1 MWASNIEASGT
12 IVPAFTNLPRFDPQI
27 EPLASIALRSGSRQQ
42 PDQREDNLLKQLTDL
57 AGSQT
62 ETPLTEWQLS
72 GIMHDFNNLLG
83 MILSHAQLA
92 LFKLPADFSDRQ
104 TLERVVRTTRRAA
117 ELSGHLMALLKGRK
131 VEVALLDFNEIVAES
146 IELVLPKLHSR
157 IEITQTLAADLE
169 LVLGN
174 DIQFRQVIMNLLLN
188 AIDAIGQASGRI
200 VISTRNLYAPE
211 TRYPDTHTLPP
222 GNYICLQVSDSGVGI
237 GQETLEHIFEPYFT
251 TKRTGTGI
259 GLHITLAI
267 VHAHRG
273 AMQVFSTPGRGA
285 TFQVFLPTD
294 SPDDYF

>member
-1 MWASNIEASGT
+1 MWASNLQVSGG
-12 IVPAFTNLPRFDPQI
+12 IVPTFTNLPRFDSQI
-27 EPLASIALRSGSRQQ
+27 EPLASIALLPGSRQQ
-42 PDQREDNLLKQLTDL
+42 PDQRADNLLKQLTDL
-57 AGSQT
+57 TGSQK
-62 ETPLTEWQLS
+62 ENPLSEQQLN

-83 MILSHAQLA
+83 MILSNAQLA
-92 LFKLPADFSDRQ
+92 LFKLPVDFPDRQ
-104 TLERVVRTTRRAA
+104 PLERVVRTTRRAA
-117 ELSGHLMALLKGRK
+117 ELSGQLVALLKGRK
-131 VEVALLDFNEIVAES
+131 IEVALLDFNDLVAES
-146 IELVLPKLHSR
+146 IDLLVPKLHSR
-157 IEITQTLAADLE
+157 LEVIQNLAPDLE

-174 DIQFRQVIMNLLLN
+174 DIQFRQVLMNLLLN

-200 VISTRNLYAPE
+200 SVNTRNLYAPE

-237 GQETLEHIFEPYFT
+237 DQGTLGHIFEPYFT

-259 GLHITLAI
+259 GLHMTLAI

-294 SPDDYF
+294 SPDDFF